1 MPGAIAGA
9 ACRPVPAGAYDEPV
23 ERRRLGS
30 GGPEVGAIGLGCMP
44 MNWGYFGGGS
54 TEESIRVIHRAIEL
68 GVTHL
73 DTADVYGPFTNEET
87 VGRGLRGRRGE
98 VVLAT
103 KVGVKVG
110 PNGGYPLE
118 RDGRP
123 ERILEE
129 VEGSLR
135 RLETDVIDLYYLHRI
150 DEKVPLEDQW
160 GAMASLVEAGK
171 VRMLGLSEASVE
183 QLELAMAIHPVAAL
197 QSELSLWTRDPIGGV
212 LDWCAS
218 HGVAFVPFSPL
229 GRGYLTGSVTS
240 ASFEG
245 LDFRRT
251 NPRFTQEALD
261 ANMAIVEVARRVAT
275 RHGATPAQVALAWCL
290 AQGEHVLP
298 IPGTKR
304 LAYLE
309 ENVAAASLHLSAED
323 LAELDDVPEAVGSRY

>member
-1 MPGAIAGA
+1 
-9 ACRPVPAGAYDEPV
+9 
-23 ERRRLGS
+23 
-30 GGPEVGAIGLGCMP
+30 MP

-54 TEESIRVIHRAIEL
+54 ERESIRVMHRALEL
-68 GVTHL
+68 GVTHF

-87 VGRGLRGRRGE
+87 VGRGLLGHRDE

-118 RDGRP
+118 RDARP
-123 ERILEE
+123 ERIVQEI
-129 VEGSLR
+129 EGSLR
-135 RLETDVIDLYYLHRI
+135 RLRTDVVDLYYLHRI
-150 DEKVPLEDQW
+150 DGKVPLEDQW

-171 VRMLGLSEASVE
+171 VRLLGLSEASVE
-183 QLELAMAIHPVAAL
+183 QLELASSIHPVAAL

-218 HGVAFVPFSPL
+218 NGTAFVAFSPL

-240 ASFEG
+240 ASFED
-245 LDFRRT
+245 LDFRST

-261 ANMAIVEVARRVAT
+261 ANVAIVDVVRRVAD
-275 RHGATPAQVALAWCL
+275 RREAAPAQVAIAWCL

-304 LAYLE
+304 VAYLE
-309 ENVAAASLHLSAED
+309 ENVAAGSLRLSAED
-323 LAELDDVPEAVGSRY
+323 LAELDGAPEAVGSRY